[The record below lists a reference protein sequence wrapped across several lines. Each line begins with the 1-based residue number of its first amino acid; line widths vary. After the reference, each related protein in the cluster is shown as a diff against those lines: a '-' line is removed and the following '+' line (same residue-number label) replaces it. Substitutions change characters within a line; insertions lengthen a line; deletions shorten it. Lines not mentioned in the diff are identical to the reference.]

1 MKLMNKL
8 AIPAILV
15 ATVMVAG
22 IFAFMPV
29 QQASTVHTTIIAKS
43 SGAGGFDTIVFPDPV
58 TFGGDADRLTLV
70 DIHEEVENGFVILRT
85 DNSVTCTQLQVVVTN
100 AAGAIQGSGS
110 AMGLLTGAAEAGG
123 FFERLCH
130 GHIPTDTGASSVL
143 VALAPVAGQTPTI
156 PAHSSITTTIK
167 AIDDDVVTDNG

>member
-1 MKLMNKL
+1 MNKL
-8 AIPAILV
+8 VIPAILV

-43 SGAGGFDTIVFPDPV
+43 SGAGGFDTIVIPDPV
-58 TFGGDADRLTLV
+58 TFDVAGVRLTLV

-85 DNSVTCTQLQVVVTN
+85 DTTVACTDLKVVVTD
-100 AAGAIQGSGS
+100 AGGTIQGSKS
-110 AMGLLTGAAEAGG
+110 VMGELGGTAQAGG

-130 GHIPTDTGASSVL
+130 AHIPTDTGASSVL
-143 VALAPVAGQTPTI
+143 VALALETGTPTI
-156 PAHSSITTTIK
+156 PAHSSITITIK
-167 AIDDDVVTDNG
+167 SVDDDVVTNNG

>member
-1 MKLMNKL
+1 MKLMNKF

-29 QQASTVHTTIIAKS
+29 EQASTVHTTIIDKS

-58 TFGGDADRLTLV
+58 TFDAAGVRLTLV

-85 DNSVTCTQLQVVVTN
+85 DTTVDCTQLRVVVTD
-100 AAGAIQGSGS
+100 AGGVVQGGS
-110 AMGLLTGAAEAGG
+110 AMTELGGTAQAGG

-143 VALAPVAGQTPTI
+143 VALALDSGTPTI
-156 PAHSSITTTIK
+156 PAHSSITITIK
-167 AIDDDVVTDNG
+167 SVDDDVVTNNG